1 MKKWICLAALLG
13 LLPAAA
19 KGNAPTAQ
27 AKARRPNVVI
37 LFTDD
42 QGTLDARCFGSKDLH
57 TPSIDRLAKTG
68 VRFTQ
73 AYAHTVCCPARAA
86 LLTGR
91 HPQRS
96 GVNNWMQGDMKGPKG
111 RNMALAEITLAESL
125 KAAGY
130 RTALFGKW
138 HLGAHHDHGPTRQ
151 GFDEFFGIRDGFI
164 DNYNHYF
171 LHGDKGYHDLYE
183 GTREVTQK
191 GDYFPEMVVDRSLEF
206 IEKNRDRPFFLYL
219 AFNIPHYPEQALKEH
234 SSLYK
239 KLPMPR
245 RSYAAIVTT
254 TDHYIG
260 KVLDR
265 LDKLDLRKDTIVIF
279 QSDNGHSTERYAIR
293 GDDHTSGYPKGHLY
307 GANGGGGNTGKWIGN
322 KGTFLE
328 GGIRTP
334 AIISYP
340 ARMPQGEARDQV
352 ITVMDWYPT
361 VLELCGIERPK
372 LTLDGH
378 SVLPIVR
385 DAKTASKHG
394 VLYFQWQ
401 RRWAVRQGEWKLIGT
416 RGRDGKDK
424 LSLHKLTGQKP
435 ERRNHLQDQAAAAIV
450 ERLHALYK
458 AWKERVTPASK

>member
-1 MKKWICLAALLG
+1 MKKWICLAALLA
-13 LLPAAA
+13 LLPAPAQ
-19 KGNAPTAQ
+19 GSSPTAQ
-27 AKARRPNVVI
+27 EKTRRPNVVI

-42 QGTLDARCFGSKDLH
+42 QGTLDAGSFGSKDLH
-57 TPSIDRLAKTG
+57 TPAIDRLAKTG

-96 GVNNWMQGDMKGPKG
+96 GVNNWMQGDMKGRKG
-111 RNMALAEITLAESL
+111 RNMALAEITLAEVL

-138 HLGAHHDHGPTRQ
+138 HLGADRDHGPTRQ

-191 GDYFPEMVVDRSLEF
+191 GEYFPELVVKRSLEF
-206 IEKNRDRPFFLYL
+206 IDRNRERPFFLYL

-234 SSLYK
+234 SALYEKQLK

-265 LDKLDLRKDTIVIF
+265 LDKLNLRKDTIVVF
-279 QSDNGHSTERYAIR
+279 QSDNGHSTESYAIR
-293 GDDHTSGYPKGHLY
+293 GTEHASGYPKGHRY
-307 GANGGGGNTGKWIGN
+307 GANGGGGNTGKWIGS
-322 KGTFLE
+322 KGSFLE
-328 GGIRTP
+328 GGVRTP

-340 ARMPQGEARDQV
+340 ARLPQDTARDQV
-352 ITVMDWYPT
+352 VTVMDWYPT
-361 VLELCGIERPK
+361 VLELCGIAPPK
-372 LTLDGH
+372 VTLDGR
-378 SVLPIVR
+378 SLLPILK
-385 DAKTASKHG
+385 DAKAASEHET
-394 VLYFQWQ
+394 LYFQWQ
-401 RRWAVRQGEWKLIGT
+401 QRWAVRQGAWKLIGT
-416 RGRDGKDK
+416 GNRIRG
-424 LSLHKLTGQKP
+424 LHLLTGEEP
-435 ERRNHLQDQAAAAIV
+435 EKKNHAAAEPAIV
-450 ERLHALYK
+450 ERLHTLHK
-458 AWKERVTPASK
+458 AWKKSVAPAPK